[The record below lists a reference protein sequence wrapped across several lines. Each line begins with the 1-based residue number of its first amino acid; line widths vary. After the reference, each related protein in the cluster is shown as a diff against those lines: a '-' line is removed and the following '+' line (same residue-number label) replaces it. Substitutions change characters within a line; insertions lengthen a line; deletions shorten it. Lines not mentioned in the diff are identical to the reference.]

1 MKKIVIIFPCY
12 NEEEILFQT
21 KNEIVNKFGELKHKN
36 LISWDSK
43 ICFVDDGSKDQTW
56 EIIESF
62 KEENII
68 GIKLARNVG
77 HQFTL
82 LAGLETLKN
91 QFDAYITMDVDLQD
105 DINSLSDMIEE
116 YLKGYD
122 IVYGV
127 REERTTDTY
136 FKRKTAEIFYTLMIK
151 MGVNI
156 HYNHAD
162 YRLINNRVL
171 LEFLAFKESH
181 LFLRGIFPLIGFQ
194 QSKIFYK
201 RKERLLGESKYPL
214 KKMLSFAWEGIT
226 SFSDKPIKLVLN
238 LGIFSIVVSLI
249 LCVWA
254 LIQLL
259 LGNTITGWTS
269 IIVLIIFFGGVQT
282 LSLGL
287 IGEYIGKIYI
297 QSKNRP
303 RYGVEKLKNISN
315 EEAI

>member
-1 MKKIVIIFPCY
+1 MNKIVIIFPCY
-12 NEEEILFQT
+12 NEEEVLIKT
-21 KNEIVNKFGELKHKN
+21 KNEIVEKFTKLVSKKI
-36 LISWDSK
+36 ISSDSK
-43 ICFVDDGSKDQTW
+43 ICFVDDGSKDKTW

-62 KEENII
+62 KEINII

-91 QFDAYITMDVDLQD
+91 SFDAYITMDVDLQD
-105 DINSLSDMIEE
+105 DINSIEDMISE
-116 YLKGYD
+116 YTKGND
-122 IVYGV
+122 IVYGI
-127 REERTTDTY
+127 REERITDTF
-136 FKRKTAEIFYTLMIK
+136 FKRKTAELFYLFMMK
-151 MGVNI
+151 LGVNI

-162 YRLINNRVL
+162 YRIINNKVL
-171 LEFLAFKESH
+171 LEFLKFNESH

-194 QSKIFYK
+194 QSKIYYK
-201 RKERLLGESKYPL
+201 RKERVLGESKYPL

-238 LGIFSIVVSLI
+238 LGIFSILISL
-249 LCVWA
+249 LLGFWA
-254 LIQLL
+254 LIQML

-269 IIVLIIFFGGVQT
+269 IIVLIIFFGGIQT

-297 QSKNRP
+297 QTKNRP
-303 RYGVEKLKNISN
+303 RYGVEKLKNFLN
-315 EEAI
+315 E